1 MSCVIYHISSPQKP
15 YNLHGRF
22 YSDPWWVAL
31 KPQLLNLFYYYRAVQ
46 CTEVRL
52 ASLLSGGLITV
63 IVVNPPERKLAKRTS
78 VQWIIVYLKYFQS
91 YNEDMPHY
99 FLTNI
104 CDSDHSVVRGKM
116 ALECF

>member
-46 CTEVRL
+46 
-52 ASLLSGGLITV
+52 
-63 IVVNPPERKLAKRTS
+63 
-78 VQWIIVYLKYFQS
+78 WIILYLKYFQS

-104 CDSDHSVVRGKM
+104 CDSDHSAVRGKM